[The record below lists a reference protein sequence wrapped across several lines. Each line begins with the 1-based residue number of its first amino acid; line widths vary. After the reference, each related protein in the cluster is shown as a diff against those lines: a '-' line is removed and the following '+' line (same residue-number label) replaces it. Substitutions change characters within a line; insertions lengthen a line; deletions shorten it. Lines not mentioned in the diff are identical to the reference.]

1 MYDVNTLFTST
12 LFTIKN
18 TSHIIYHT
26 SHIIYQKMF
35 AYVKGK
41 LVSLEAT
48 NAIIEATGVGYEMR
62 ISVNTYTKVQA
73 QVSEK
78 ADENVQLFTYLQVL
92 ENAHN
97 LFGFAE
103 ISEKRLFLDLISV
116 SGIGPNTAIIML
128 SSLSPA
134 EIQRAIA
141 SEDVKTV
148 QSIKGIGAK
157 TAQRAI
163 LELKDKMKKYGIP
176 DENGKTSNAPS
187 YRSNKDEAL
196 NALLT
201 LGFVKA
207 VAEKNIEMVLK
218 LRGNDLSVENIIK
231 ETLKM

>member
-1 MYDVNTLFTST
+1 
-12 LFTIKN
+12 
-18 TSHIIYHT
+18 
-26 SHIIYQKMF
+26 MF
-35 AYVKGK
+35 AYIKGK

-48 NAIIEATGVGYEMR
+48 NAVIEATGVGYEMR

-73 QVSEK
+73 KVAENTASK
-78 ADENVQLFTYLQVL
+78 ADESIQLFTYLQVL

>member
-1 MYDVNTLFTST
+1 
-12 LFTIKN
+12 
-18 TSHIIYHT
+18 
-26 SHIIYQKMF
+26 MF
-35 AYVKGK
+35 AYIKGK

-48 NAIIEATGVGYEMR
+48 NAVIEATGVGYEMR
-62 ISVNTYTKVQA
+62 ISVNTYTKI
-73 QVSEK
+73 QVKVAENIATK
-78 ADENVQLFTYLQVL
+78 ADENIQLFTYLQVL

-97 LFGFAE
+97 LFGFSE
-103 ISEKRLFLDLISV
+103 ISEKKLFLDLISV

-176 DENGKTSNAPS
+176 DENGKTSTSPS

-196 NALLT
+196 NALIT

-207 VAEKNIEMVLK
+207 VAEKNIEIVLK

>member
-1 MYDVNTLFTST
+1 
-12 LFTIKN
+12 
-18 TSHIIYHT
+18 
-26 SHIIYQKMF
+26 MF
-35 AYVKGK
+35 AYIKGK

-62 ISVNTYTKVQA
+62 ISVNTYTKVQTKVA
-73 QVSEK
+73 ENT
-78 ADENVQLFTYLQVL
+78 ATNATTDENVQLFTYLQVL

-207 VAEKNIEMVLK
+207 VAEKNIEIVLK

>member
-1 MYDVNTLFTST
+1 
-12 LFTIKN
+12 
-18 TSHIIYHT
+18 
-26 SHIIYQKMF
+26 MF
-35 AYVKGK
+35 AYIKGK
-41 LVSLEAT
+41 LISLEAT

-62 ISVNTYTKVQA
+62 ISVNTYTRVQA
-73 QVSEK
+73 KVLENTLVSAVSKVEE
-78 ADENVQLFTYLQVL
+78 DVQLFTYLQVL

-103 ISEKRLFLDLISV
+103 ISEKKLFLDLISV

-141 SEDVKTV
+141 NEDVKTV

-163 LELKDKMKKYGIP
+163 LELKDKMKKYGIT
-176 DENGKTSNAPS
+176 DETGKTSTSPS
-187 YRSNKDEAL
+187 YRSNRDEAL

-201 LGFVKA
+201 LGFVKT
-207 VAEKNIEMVLK
+207 VAEKNIEIVLK

>member
-1 MYDVNTLFTST
+1 
-12 LFTIKN
+12 
-18 TSHIIYHT
+18 
-26 SHIIYQKMF
+26 MF
-35 AYVKGK
+35 AYIKGK

-62 ISVNTYTKVQA
+62 ISVNTYTRVQA
-73 QVSEK
+73 KVAENTAANATASAVAK